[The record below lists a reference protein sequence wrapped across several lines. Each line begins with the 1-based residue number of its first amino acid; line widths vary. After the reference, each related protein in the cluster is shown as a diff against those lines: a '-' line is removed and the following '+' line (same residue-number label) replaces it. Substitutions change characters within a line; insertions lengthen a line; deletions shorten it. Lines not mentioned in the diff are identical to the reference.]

1 MRIALSITLAALAL
15 ITTACANGPTIP
27 QPAAPDDVASP
38 VGSWTLTKIEDE
50 NYDLPTGA
58 RTPTLTIAADGAI
71 GGQAGI
77 NRYNGKTN
85 ADAMMQGN
93 WDAGSIVTTKM
104 AGEPE
109 AMTFEQHF
117 IAMLQRAD
125 SISATKRTLDLMV
138 GERELLRFSR
148 VGQ

>member
-1 MRIALSITLAALAL
+1 MRIALSITLAILAL
-15 ITTACANGPTIP
+15 IATACANGPTISR
-27 QPAAPDDVASP
+27 PAAPHDAASP
-38 VGSWTLTKIEDE
+38 VGSWSLTKIEDE
-50 NYDLPTGA
+50 RYDLPSGA
-58 RTPTLTIAADGAI
+58 RTPTLTITADGAI

-85 ADAMMQGN
+85 ADAMMRGQ
-93 WDAGSIVTTKM
+93 WDAGGVVTTKM
-104 AGEPE
+104 AGEIE
-109 AMTFEQHF
+109 AMTFEQRY

-125 SISATKRTLDLMV
+125 SVSATDRTLDLMV

>member
-15 ITTACANGPTIP
+15 FATACANGPTGD
-27 QPAAPDDVASP
+27 PAAAAPESASP

-50 NYDLPTGA
+50 NYDLPTGT
-58 RTPTLTIAADGAI
+58 RTPTLTIGADGAI
-71 GGQAGI
+71 SGIAGI

-85 ADAMMQGN
+85 ADAMMQGDWN
-93 WDAGSIVTTKM
+93 TGGMIMTKM

-109 AMTFEQHF
+109 AMTFEQRF

-125 SISATKRTLDLMV
+125 AISATKRTLDLMV

>member
-1 MRIALSITLAALAL
+1 MRILFTIVLTLTALTFL
-15 ITTACANGPTIP
+15 ACANGPTGD
-27 QPAAPDDVASP
+27 PAAVAPEAASP
-38 VGSWTLTKIEDE
+38 VGSWTLTRIDDE
-50 NYDLPTGA
+50 NYDLPSGA

-85 ADAMMQGN
+85 ADAMMQGD
-93 WDAGSIVTTKM
+93 WDAGGIVTTKM
-104 AGEPE
+104 AGDPE
-109 AMTFEQHF
+109 AMTFEQRF

-125 SISATKRTLDLMV
+125 SIWATTRTLDLMV

-148 VGQ
+148 VSQ

>member
-1 MRIALSITLAALAL
+1 MRIALSIALAALAL
-15 ITTACANGPTIP
+15 IATACASDPTGDPAGAGPE
-27 QPAAPDDVASP
+27 AASP
-38 VGSWTLTKIEDE
+38 VGQWTLTKIEDE
-50 NYDLPTGA
+50 RYDLPSGA

-77 NRYNGKTN
+77 NRYNGKAN
-85 ADAMMQGN
+85 ADTMMHGD
-93 WDAGSIVTTKM
+93 WDAGGIVTTKM
-104 AGEPE
+104 AGEIE
-109 AMTFEQHF
+109 AMTFEQRF

>member
-1 MRIALSITLAALAL
+1 MRIALSIILAAFTLSL
-15 ITTACANGPTIP
+15 TACATSTDDDHDANPT
-27 QPAAPDDVASP
+27 QSSTP
-38 VGSWTLTKIEDE
+38 VGSWSLTKIEDE
-50 NYDLPTGA
+50 NYDLPSGA

-85 ADAMMQGN
+85 ADAMMQGD
-93 WDAGSIVTTKM
+93 WDAGGIVTTKM
-104 AGEPE
+104 AGEIE
-109 AMTFEQHF
+109 AMTFEQRF

-125 SISATKRTLDLMV
+125 SISATTRTLDLMV